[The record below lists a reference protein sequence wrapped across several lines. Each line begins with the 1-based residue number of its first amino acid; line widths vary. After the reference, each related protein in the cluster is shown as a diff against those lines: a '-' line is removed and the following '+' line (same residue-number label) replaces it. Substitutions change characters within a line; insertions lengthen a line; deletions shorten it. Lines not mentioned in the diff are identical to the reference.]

1 MNTNTVKKE
10 ETKAIV
16 VKEAQVIEYVDKAN
30 ADRENRIV
38 GEIKLITEQTKQVV
52 LMGSIEIGRRLT
64 EAKALVKH
72 GQWGAWLKDRIDYS
86 QRTANNFMRIY
97 KEYGET
103 GLAEKS
109 QSIANLSYTHAL
121 ALLDVP
127 AEERAKF
134 AEEKNA
140 QDMKIKELQEAIKTL
155 KAARSTDAERYK
167 KELAEKDAA
176 FLKAKSE
183 TKQRMEEI
191 QKLEAKAKQAEA
203 NKQAEVKK
211 QLDIA
216 IAKEREELKRANDT
230 VDSMQSE
237 IKELTKK
244 QQDEKGW
251 IDAGAHKAQIVRCEI
266 TEKETAP
273 PKPYTEGTLITDMAS
288 IAKYVSDP
296 EIKAV
301 LKQKDDGKKGEHGG
315 IGTTAT
321 RSEIIEKLKA
331 RGFIAEEKG
340 KLRSTEKG
348 RVFYH
353 LLPADIRGADTTA
366 KWWIL
371 QQDVADGT
379 ANVNAILESVVEV
392 FRSHQDTAY
401 IGASIP
407 GKSRTVVGKCPLCG
421 KDVVQSGSVYTCSS
435 NKNEKQ
441 NDGSWK
447 QVDGCGFKL
456 FGFCNKKFTV
466 KQAENLLVGKP
477 VVLRGCKSKAGK
489 TFDCKVKL
497 THEGNVE
504 PEFGGKGRR
513 RK

>member
-1 MNTNTVKKE
+1 M
-10 ETKAIV
+10 
-16 VKEAQVIEYVDKAN
+16 
-30 ADRENRIV
+30 RFENSV
-38 GEIKLITEQTKQVV
+38 EPDE
-52 LMGSIEIGRRLT
+52 
-64 EAKALVKH
+64 
-72 GQWGAWLKDRIDYS
+72 
-86 QRTANNFMRIY
+86 
-97 KEYGET
+97 
-103 GLAEKS
+103 
-109 QSIANLSYTHAL
+109 
-121 ALLDVP
+121 
-127 AEERAKF
+127 
-134 AEEKNA
+134 
-140 QDMKIKELQEAIKTL
+140 
-155 KAARSTDAERYK
+155 
-167 KELAEKDAA
+167 
-176 FLKAKSE
+176 
-183 TKQRMEEI
+183 
-191 QKLEAKAKQAEA
+191 
-203 NKQAEVKK
+203 
-211 QLDIA
+211 
-216 IAKEREELKRANDT
+216 
-230 VDSMQSE
+230 
-237 IKELTKK
+237 